1 MIPERWQQVSQIF
14 EAAIAL
20 EPEARASYV
29 KAHCGA
35 DESLRREVESL
46 IQSHQ
51 KAQNASFIEE
61 HAVERAAPLLA
72 ADESEAEEVGAGLEE
87 GQEIARYRVIRKI
100 GAGGMGEIYMA
111 KDVTLDR
118 TVALKILPAD
128 VAFDQKRMLRFMR
141 EAKIVSALNQPNILT
156 IFEFGET
163 ESLRFIATE
172 YVDGKTLRR
181 HLRGKLKLFEII
193 DIAIQV
199 TAALDAAHEAKIVH
213 RDIKPEN
220 IMIRRRDAVV
230 KVLDFGLAKLTER
243 RMASGKSTDTEAAT
257 EVLLQTN
264 PGSVLGTVNYMSP
277 EQAQGLEVDERT
289 DIWSTGV
296 VLYEMVTGHIPFS
309 GRTPSHTV

>member
-296 VLYEMVTGHIPFS
+296 VLYEMV
-309 GRTPSHTV
+309 